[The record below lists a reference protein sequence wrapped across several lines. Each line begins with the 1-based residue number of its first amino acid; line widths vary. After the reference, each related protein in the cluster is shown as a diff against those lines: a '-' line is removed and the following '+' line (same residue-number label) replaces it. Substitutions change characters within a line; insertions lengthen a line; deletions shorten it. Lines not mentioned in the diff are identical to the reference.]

1 MTVDAPEI
9 LAPEV
14 LLEQF
19 KARYDAIVNENQQL
33 LAKIRDNEQ
42 VALKLQGAMETIQY
56 LNPELNTPEEKT
68 ETEEVSE

>member
-19 KARYDAIVNENQQL
+19 KSRYEALVTENQQL
-33 LAKIRDNEQ
+33 VAKIKENEQ
-42 VALKLQGAMETIQY
+42 IALKLQGAMETIQY
-56 LNPELNTPEEKT
+56 LNPQPEDEI
-68 ETEEVSE
+68 TEETIVE

>member
-19 KARYDAIVNENQQL
+19 KSRYEALVTENQQL
-33 LAKIRDNEQ
+33 VAKVQ
-42 VALKLQGAMETIQY
+42 SY
-56 LNPELNTPEEKT
+56 H
-68 ETEEVSE
+68 